1 MINKIKHILLYL
13 LLILVATVANAEIKA
28 GDILGTGKVITQFDQ
43 PSKRN
48 GQLILIHKIYVD
60 YQSHLY
66 ECIINKTEGVFKGSE
81 IGSDLWS
88 QKTKPSLS
96 MT

>member
-13 LLILVATVANAEIKA
+13 LLILVATVANAEIKT
-28 GDILGTGKVITQFDQ
+28 GEILGTGKVIKQFDQ

-48 GQLILIHKIYVD
+48 GDLILIHKIYFD

-66 ECIINKTEGVFKGSE
+66 ECIINKTEGDIKCVA
-81 IGSDLWS
+81 SD
-88 QKTKPSLS
+88 
-96 MT
+96 